1 LYSEMKDREIFSRLT
16 TTLPFILRLDGR
28 AFHTFTSAYEKPFDD
43 RFSACFVKTAESLF
57 ADSGLSPDLV
67 YTFSDEISLFL
78 QKPVFDCRVEKL
90 VSVAAAHAA
99 SAFTLAAGANHPVSF
114 DARIVPIS
122 RDQLVPYLAWRQAEA
137 WRNHINGYCQ
147 KLLTDSGLSAA
158 QAQRKLD
165 GMNAGALH
173 ELAFQAGINLA
184 STPAWQRRG
193 IAVYRGTVQKMGY
206 NPKTG
211 ESAPVTRNVSVVDRE
226 LPLFKTPA
234 GQNWVM
240 EKITSPTDI

>member
-1 LYSEMKDREIFSRLT
+1 MKDREIFSRLT

-43 RFSACFVKTAESLF
+43 RFSECFVKTAESLF
-57 ADSGLSPDLV
+57 SASGLSPDFV
-67 YTFSDEISLFL
+67 YTFSDEISLFIS
-78 QKPVFDCRVEKL
+78 KPLFDCRVEKL

-99 SAFTLAAGANHPVSF
+99 SAFTLYSGAESPVSF
-114 DARIVPIS
+114 DARVVPID
-122 RDQLVPYLAWRQAEA
+122 RGQLSAYLAWRQAEA

-147 KLLTDSGLSAA
+147 KLLTDSGLSAT

-173 ELAFQAGINLA
+173 ELAFSQGINLGT
-184 STPAWQRRG
+184 TPAWQRRG
-193 IAVYRGTVQKMGY
+193 IAVYRGTVEKMGY

-211 ESAPVTRNVSVVDRE
+211 ESAPVTRNVAVIDRD

-234 GQNWVM
+234 GQKWVV
-240 EKITSPTDI
+240 EKLLLPTDI

>member
-1 LYSEMKDREIFSRLT
+1 MKDREIFSRLT

-28 AFHTFTSAYEKPFDD
+28 AFHTFTSVYEKPFDD
-43 RFSACFVKTAESLF
+43 RFSECFVKTAESLF
-57 ADSGLSPDLV
+57 SDSGLSPDFV
-67 YTFSDEISLFL
+67 YTFSDEISIFIS
-78 QKPVFDCRVEKL
+78 KPVFDCRVEKL

-99 SAFTLAAGANHPVSF
+99 SAFTLASGADAPISF
-114 DARIVPIS
+114 DARIVPID
-122 RDQLVPYLAWRQAEA
+122 RGQLSAYLAWRQAEA

-147 KLLTDSGLSAA
+147 KLLTDSGLSPT

-173 ELAFQAGINLA
+173 EFAYSKGVNLGT
-184 STPAWQRRG
+184 TPTWQRRG
-193 IAVYRGTVQKMGY
+193 IAIYRGVIEKMGY

-211 ESAPVTRNVSVVDRE
+211 ESAPVTRNVAVVDRE

-234 GQNWVM
+234 GQKWVA
-240 EKITSPTDI
+240 EKVFPPTDI